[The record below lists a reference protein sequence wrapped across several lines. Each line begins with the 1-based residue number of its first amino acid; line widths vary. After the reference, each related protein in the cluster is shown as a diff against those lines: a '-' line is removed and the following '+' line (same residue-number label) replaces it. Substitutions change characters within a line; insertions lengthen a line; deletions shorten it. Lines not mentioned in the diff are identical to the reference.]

1 MSPRPA
7 AAMID
12 RPAGRPGPPRGS
24 KPLHRPF
31 IVVAA
36 VALAACQP
44 RVRRP
49 PGDEAPYPPIDLA
62 AVDRAAEPCEDF
74 YQYACGRWI
83 AETAVPADRTS
94 FVRAA
99 SEVEE
104 RDARLLRRILDDARA
119 GKVDPQDRYG
129 RKAGD
134 FYAACMEE
142 ADVDA
147 RGRAELQAEWARLD
161 AIGDRGGLADELARL
176 AAMGVAVPYTVRA
189 LVDPEDPRRAVLA
202 LEADGLG
209 LPRPALY
216 LADGPDGAAL
226 RERYAGH
233 VKKELALAG
242 VPPAEIDALA
252 AGAVA
257 LEHALAAARRP
268 RGEAPVRVER
278 AGLQTLA
285 PGFPWERL
293 LRTLGGGGRARI
305 LVPEPGFAAG
315 LGRVF
320 LEAPLDRWKAYL
332 RWRLAETLADERALP
347 APMVEERLRFL
358 GLLAPSPAEPRA
370 RWKHCVDVTGRTFGV
385 VLGRS
390 FGRRHLGP
398 GGRERAE
405 RIAAAVSGGLGA
417 ALDGA
422 PWADR
427 ATRERAARK
436 LERVER
442 LVGYPDAAG
451 QDHEKLRVTR
461 TSWLRNVLSARRFA
475 VAREVARA
483 ERPVDR
489 AEWLVSP
496 LAPAPGYAADRNA
509 LHVPAGAL
517 QPPGWIRDAPDPVT
531 YGSLGVDVGRAL
543 VGAIDGEG
551 RRHGP
556 EGEVAAWWSAEAARR
571 YDEGAACV
579 DEQYAAFRAETGGP
593 PPDGD
598 VRASNLADL
607 AAVRAAYEA
616 MEAARVA
623 GQETSKH
630 LGFGPDQQFFL
641 AYAQSL
647 CTVSVVEAGAGEV
660 PARFRVNGPLSNL
673 PEFAKAFRCEAG
685 SRMARPAATR
695 CGVW

>member
-1 MSPRPA
+1 
-7 AAMID
+7 
-12 RPAGRPGPPRGS
+12 
-24 KPLHRPF
+24 LHRTF
-31 IVVAA
+31 IVFAA

-49 PGDEAPYPPIDLA
+49 PGDEAPYPALDLA
-62 AVDRAAEPCEDF
+62 AIDRTAEPCEDF

-94 FVRAA
+94 FARAA
-99 SEVEE
+99 GEVEE
-104 RDARLLRRILDDARA
+104 RNARLLRRILDDARA
-119 GKVDPQDRYG
+119 GKVDPQDRFG

-147 RGRAELQAEWARLD
+147 RGRAELHAEWARLD
-161 AIGDRGGLADELARL
+161 AIGDRGGLADELSRL
-176 AAMGVAVPYTVRA
+176 TAMGVAAPYTARA
-189 LVDPEDPRRAVLA
+189 MVDPEDPRRAALA

-209 LPRPALY
+209 LPRPELY
-216 LADGPDGAAL
+216 LADTPEAAEL

-242 VPPAEIDALA
+242 VRPAEIDALA
-252 AGAVA
+252 AAAVA
-257 LEHALAAARRP
+257 LERALAEARLP
-268 RGEAPVRVER
+268 RAGPAVRVDR
-278 AGLQTLA
+278 ARLQTLA

-305 LVPEPGFAAG
+305 LLSEPGFAAR

-347 APMVEERLRFL
+347 APMVEERQRFV
-358 GLLAPSPAEPRA
+358 GLVSPTAAEPRP
-370 RWKHCVDVTGRTFGV
+370 RWKFCVDVTGRTFGAA
-385 VLGRS
+385 LGMS

-405 RIAAAVSGGLGA
+405 RIAAAVGGGFGA

-422 PWADR
+422 PWVDR

-451 QDHEKLRVTR
+451 QDHEKLRVSR
-461 TSWLRNVLSARRFA
+461 TSWLRTVLSARRFA

-483 ERPVDR
+483 ERSVDR

-496 LAPAPGYAADRNA
+496 LAPAPAYAPDRNA

-531 YGSLGVDVGRAL
+531 YGSVGVALGRAL
-543 VGAIDGEG
+543 AGAVCGEG
-551 RRHGP
+551 RRRGP
-556 EGEVAAWWSAEAARR
+556 EGEVADWWSAEAGRR
-571 YDEGAACV
+571 FEAHAACV
-579 DEQYAAFRAETGGP
+579 DEQYAAFRAEAGGP
-593 PPDGD
+593 PPADAA
-598 VRASNLADL
+598 RASNLADVAGL
-607 AAVRAAYEA
+607 RAAYEA
-616 MEAARVA
+616 MKASRVA
-623 GQETSKH
+623 GQERSRH
-630 LGFGPDQQFFL
+630 LGFDPEQQFFL

-647 CTVSVVEAGAGEV
+647 CAVSVVEAGEGEV

-685 SRMARPAATR
+685 TWMARPAAAR
-695 CGVW
+695 CRVW

>member
-1 MSPRPA
+1 
-7 AAMID
+7 
-12 RPAGRPGPPRGS
+12 
-24 KPLHRPF
+24 LHRTF
-31 IVVAA
+31 IVVSAA

-49 PGDEAPYPPIDLA
+49 PGDEAPYPALDLA
-62 AVDRAAEPCEDF
+62 AIDRSAEPCEDF

-83 AETAVPADRTS
+83 AETAVPADRTA
-94 FVRAA
+94 FARAA
-99 SEVEE
+99 GEVEE
-104 RDARLLRRILDDARA
+104 RNARLLRRVLEDARA
-119 GKVDPQDRYG
+119 GKVDPQDRFG

-147 RGRAELQAEWARLD
+147 RGRAELQAEWARLE
-161 AIGDRGGLADELARL
+161 AIGDRGALADELSRL
-176 AAMGVAVPYTVRA
+176 TAMGVAVPYTVRA
-189 LVDPEDPRRAVLA
+189 MVDPEDARRAVLA
-202 LEADGLG
+202 LDAGGLG
-209 LPRPALY
+209 LPRPELY
-216 LADGPDGAAL
+216 LAGAPDAAEL

-242 VPPAEIDALA
+242 VPPAEVDALA
-252 AGAVA
+252 AAAVA
-257 LEHALAAARRP
+257 LERALAEARP
-268 RGEAPVRVER
+268 ARGEPGVRVER
-278 AGLQTLA
+278 ARLQTLA
-285 PGFPWERL
+285 PGFPWERF
-293 LRTLGGGGRARI
+293 LRTLGSGGRARI
-305 LVPEPGFAAG
+305 YLSEPTFAAG

-347 APMVEERLRFL
+347 APMVEERHRFL
-358 GLLAPSPAEPRA
+358 GLVSPTAAEPRP
-370 RWKHCVDVTGRTFGV
+370 RWKHCVDATGRTFGV
-385 VLGRS
+385 ALGMS

-405 RIAAAVSGGLGA
+405 RIAAAVGGGLGA

-436 LERVER
+436 LERLER

-451 QDHEKLRVTR
+451 QEHERLRVSR

-475 VAREVARA
+475 VSREVARA

-496 LAPAPGYAADRNA
+496 LAPAPGYAPDRNA

-531 YGSLGVDVGRAL
+531 YGSLGVELGRAL
-543 VGAIDGEG
+543 AGAIGGEG
-551 RRHGP
+551 RRRGP
-556 EGEVAAWWSAEAARR
+556 DGEVADWWSAEAARR
-571 YDEGAACV
+571 FEARAACV
-579 DEQYAAFRAETGGP
+579 DEQYAAFQAETGGP
-593 PPDGD
+593 PAADST
-598 VRASNLADL
+598 RASNLADVAGL
-607 AAVRAAYEA
+607 RAAYAA
-616 MEAARVA
+616 MKAARVA
-623 GQETSKH
+623 GQESSKH

-647 CTVSVVEAGAGEV
+647 CTVSVVEAGAAEV

-685 SRMARPAATR
+685 SWMARPAGAR
-695 CGVW
+695 CEVW